1 MNNYFE
7 MKLKA
12 ISENE
17 AFARNLV
24 AGFAISLNPTIDE
37 ITDIKTAVSEAI
49 TNCIVHAYPVKDKDN
64 FIEISAGITENKM
77 EIIIKDSGVGITDI
91 QKAVM
96 PFYTTHG
103 TDERSGM
110 GFTLMETFMDEMK
123 VDSTTG
129 QGTTVTLIKYI
140 GSQNNDAANAINDK
154 NIKETVNA

>member
-49 TNCIVHAYPVKDKDN
+49 TNCIVHAYPDKNVDN
-64 FIEISAGITENKM
+64 FIDLSVSITDNKM
-77 EIIIKDSGVGITDI
+77 EIIIKDSGVGITDV

-123 VDSTTG
+123 VDSTAG
-129 QGTTVTLIKYI
+129 QGTTVTLIKHI
-140 GSQNNDAANAINDK
+140 GCNNNDAANAINDD
-154 NIKETVNA
+154 NVKETVNA

>member
-24 AGFAISLNPTIDE
+24 ASFAINLNPTIDE

-49 TNCIVHAYPVKDKDN
+49 TNCIVHAYPNKSEDN
-64 FIEISAGITENKM
+64 YVEISASINENRM
-77 EIIIKDSGVGITDI
+77 EIIIKDYGVGIADVE
-91 QKAVM
+91 KAM
-96 PFYTTHG
+96 LPFYTTHG

-123 VDSTTG
+123 VESSAER
-129 QGTTVTLIKYI
+129 GTTVTLIKFI
-140 GSQNNDAANAINDK
+140 GNSCAHSDK
-154 NIKETVNA
+154 NNADIKLKETVNA

>member
-24 AGFAISLNPTIDE
+24 AGFAINLNPTIDE

-49 TNCIVHAYPVKDKDN
+49 TNCIVHAYPDKNKDN
-64 FIEISAGITENKM
+64 FVEISASINDNRM
-77 EIIIKDSGVGITDI
+77 EIIIKDYGVGIADVER
-91 QKAVM
+91 AM
-96 PFYTTHG
+96 LPFYTTHG

-123 VDSTTG
+123 VDSSAER
-129 QGTTVTLIKYI
+129 GTTVTLVKFI
-140 GSQNNDAANAINDK
+140 GNSCINTDNNDTNINL
-154 NIKETVNA
+154 KETVNA